1 MRQYLVAIT
10 LVGLIALGCGGS
22 YDLLDRSDVEPL
34 EGRIAIRA
42 LWLGRLPGIA
52 LPSEGVYLVIQ
63 TEHPYHCYDSRIKAG
78 ISTSGRTTHVHV
90 AGVEQPHDC
99 LRLDQPANARFRLPE
114 DPGQYHFSLPYT
126 DLISGETWIDSYIVL
141 VSQKDVVVR
150 PVEARFTR
158 LGDFP
163 VKVG

>member
-1 MRQYLVAIT
+1 MLVA
-10 LVGLIALGCGGS
+10 LISLGCGGNS
-22 YDLLDRSDVEPL
+22 GLLDRSDVEPL

-42 LWLGRLPGIA
+42 LWLGRLPGMA
-52 LPSEGVYLVIQ
+52 LPSEGVYLVMQ
-63 TEHPYHCYDSRIKAG
+63 TEHLYHCYDSRIKAG
-78 ISTSGRTTHVHV
+78 IATTGRNIHVHV
-90 AGVEQPHDC
+90 AGVEQPDDC
-99 LRLDQPANARFRLPE
+99 LRRDQTAKARFRLPE
-114 DPGQYHFSLPYT
+114 DPGQYHLSLSYT

-150 PVEARFTR
+150 PVEARFTK